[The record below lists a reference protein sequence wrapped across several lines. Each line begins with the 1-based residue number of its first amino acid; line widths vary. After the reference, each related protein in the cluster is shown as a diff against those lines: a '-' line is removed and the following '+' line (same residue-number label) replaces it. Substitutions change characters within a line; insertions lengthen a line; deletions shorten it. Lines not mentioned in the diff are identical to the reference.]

1 MSTSLQY
8 SDKSRPTVFE
18 RPTLGHTIRLGEL
31 FDERTNQFLGV
42 QLYREDSIKYFTTV
56 ADVNR
61 TDLSLSLSDS
71 VTSKASILDV
81 DPSLSLDVLTGLVKA
96 KGSASYLKDSKSN
109 SQVRS
114 WAMALKMQTEER
126 RLLFAENGLVH
137 NILRTLEETHV
148 ANGFATHI
156 VSAVVYG
163 GNVIIRMAESSRE
176 AVEEDLTRNL
186 ALDLNNLK
194 GLVPLTGEAAAD
206 TKEDFSNLDNKFD
219 LKVRIS

>member
-1 MSTSLQY
+1 MSTGLQY

-18 RPTLGHTIRLGEL
+18 RPTLGHTVRLGEL

-42 QLYREDSIKYFTTV
+42 QLYKEDSIKYYFTI

-71 VTSKASILDV
+71 VMSKASILDI
-81 DPSLSLDVLTGLVKA
+81 DPSLSLDVLTGLVKV

-109 SQVRS
+109 SHVRS

-126 RLLFAENGLVH
+126 RLLFAEDGLGH
-137 NILRTLEETHV
+137 NTLGPVQDTYI
-148 ANGFATHI
+148 ADGLATHF
-156 VSAVVYG
+156 VSSVVYG
-163 GNVIIRMAESSRE
+163 GNVIIRMAESSGE
-176 AVEEDLTRNL
+176 AVEEDLTRE
-186 ALDLNNLK
+186 LDLHLNNLK
-194 GLVPLTGEAAAD
+194 SLVSLTGETAAD

-219 LKVRIS
+219 LEVRIS

>member
-1 MSTSLQY
+1 
-8 SDKSRPTVFE
+8 VFE